1 MENNDGM
8 TTQSLTPNVSVFKN
22 ALTYG
27 LYTGIAYI
35 LVSLLFYA
43 LDLDKNTWL
52 NSLTY
57 IILILG
63 IIFATLNYRN
73 KLNGGYITYGKAVLT
88 GFYMSLIVGI
98 IMAVYTWLFYSFI
111 NPNGLKELL
120 DLTEQKMAETGLSDE
135 MIDQQMKMTSKFM
148 EMPLLNL
155 LTFAGLTFWGT
166 IISLITSAFL
176 KKQDDSFNTTFNQ

>member
-8 TTQSLTPNVSVFKN
+8 TTQSLNPKVSVFKN

-43 LDLDKNTWL
+43 VDLDKNTWL
-52 NSLTY
+52 NTLTY
-57 IILILG
+57 VILILG
-63 IIFATLNYRN
+63 IIFATLNFRN

-88 GFYMSLIVGI
+88 GFYMSLIVGV
-98 IMAVYTWLFYSFI
+98 IMAVYTWLFFSFI
-111 NPNGLKELL
+111 NPDGINEML
-120 DLTEQKMAETGLSDE
+120 DLAEQKFAEAGASDE
-135 MIDQQMKMTSKFM
+135 MIEQQMRMSSRFM
-148 EMPLLNL
+148 KMPLLNI

>member
-8 TTQSLTPNVSVFKN
+8 TTQSLTPTESVLKN

-43 LDLDKNTWL
+43 VDLDKNTWL

-88 GFYMSLIVGI
+88 GFYVSLIVGV
-98 IMAVYTWLFYSFI
+98 IMAIYIWLFYSFI
-111 NPNGLKELL
+111 NPDGINEML
-120 DLTEQKMAETGLSDE
+120 DLAEQKMAEAGLSDE
-135 MIDQQMKMTSKFM
+135 MIDQQMKMSSKFM
-148 EMPLLNL
+148 KMPLLNVF
-155 LTFAGLTFWGT
+155 TFGGMTFWGT